1 MYTAQ
6 TTNLRWPCSVRCR
19 WRGFTRGSQLRSAE
33 QGTWAQ
39 GTPAHLAHHPNPLYQ
54 LHSERRKGPSSKSG
68 LQSLPRTTGITA
80 STRRACRR
88 EMNGMLY
95 ARMEDRSTTQT
106 LEVAENC
113 PALPCRY
120 GNLPTM
126 GSGGGRHARDLHIR
140 SVLKI
145 STGWGCWS
153 QLDGSLDV
161 CPRTTGGSLS
171 AEHGILQIKYH
182 VHHGRTWNDGC
193 ASRCRIHAEFL
204 DYGVLHPGGPDA
216 ASQRHPEQ

>member
-19 WRGFTRGSQLRSAE
+19 WRGFTRGSQLRRAE
-33 QGTWAQ
+33 QGTCAQ
-39 GTPAHLAHHPNPLYQ
+39 GTPAHLAHHQPPLYQ

-68 LQSLPRTTGITA
+68 LQSLPRTTGITG

-88 EMNGMLY
+88 EMNGMLCMPGSK
-95 ARMEDRSTTQT
+95 ADRQRRHSR
-106 LEVAENC
+106 
-113 PALPCRY
+113 CRK
-120 GNLPTM
+120 LSRLAMQIWQSPDM

-140 SVLKI
+140 GVLKI

-161 CPRTTGGSLS
+161 CPRTTRRSC
-171 AEHGILQIKYH
+171 EC
-182 VHHGRTWNDGC
+182 RRWNF
-193 ASRCRIHAEFL
+193 AN
-204 DYGVLHPGGPDA
+204 
-216 ASQRHPEQ
+216 